1 MQLALFL
8 DLVTYRQI
16 LLEPCDK
23 GAGFAAATR
32 KVFYEKRAVCL
43 TTIVGAARWTLLV
56 SSLSTYRYFFILG
69 FVIEYLQPNLVS
81 KRSAAEIWRR

>member
-8 DLVTYRQI
+8 DLVTYRKI
-16 LLEPCDK
+16 LLEPCDR
-23 GAGFAAATR
+23 GAGFAVATR

-69 FVIEYLQPNLVS
+69 FVIEYLQPYSVS
-81 KRSAAEIWRR
+81 ELSAGKTWRR